1 MNGKTPSFSPTSKA
15 SHAGDSIPQTP
26 KHGTGVGSG
35 DRLGSVDR
43 YFNYHGQPIAVY
55 EGRTMIDGYLQAKY
69 PIRFWLLRLLVKPIG
84 RSRREDLPPPTLY
97 GR

>member
-1 MNGKTPSFSPTSKA
+1 MNATPNTTTSPVSN
-15 SHAGDSIPQTP
+15 AGDSTTQ
-26 KHGTGVGSG
+26 HGEQNTGVGSG
-35 DRLGSVDR
+35 DWLGSVDR

-55 EGRTMIDGYLQAKY
+55 KGRTMIDGYLQAKY
-69 PIRFWLLRLLVKPIG
+69 PIRFWLLRLLVRPIG